1 MPRAIEPSSRRSAVP
16 NSALDPSGRVEAG
29 SELPGDDAQ
38 QAGFGLGVQ
47 VAAAVGEGFD
57 VPGWIGKDSPRNS
70 DI

>member
-1 MPRAIEPSSRRSAVP
+1 M
-16 NSALDPSGRVEAG
+16 
-29 SELPGDDAQ
+29 PGDDAQ